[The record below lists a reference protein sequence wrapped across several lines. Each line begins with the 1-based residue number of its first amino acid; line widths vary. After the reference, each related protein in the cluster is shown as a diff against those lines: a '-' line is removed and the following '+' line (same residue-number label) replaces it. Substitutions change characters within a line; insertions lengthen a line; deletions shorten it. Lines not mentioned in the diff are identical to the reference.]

1 MENPD
6 LRKEAMDAVRGIKGD
21 LKGLI
26 VLATDEEKSAVC
38 VGGKPTTIISML
50 AGAMLKDPH
59 MLAIIHEATAIVAAK
74 ITAKLVANN

>member
-38 VGGKPTTIISML
+38 VGGNPTTIISML
-50 AGAMLKDPH
+50 AGVMLKDPH
-59 MLAIIHEATAIVAAK
+59 MLAIIHEATALVAAK

>member
-38 VGGKPTTIISML
+38 VGGKSTTIISML
-50 AGAMLKDPH
+50 AGAMLKDLH
-59 MLAIIHEATAIVAAK
+59 MLAIVHEATALVAAK
-74 ITAKLVANN
+74 ITAKLAANN